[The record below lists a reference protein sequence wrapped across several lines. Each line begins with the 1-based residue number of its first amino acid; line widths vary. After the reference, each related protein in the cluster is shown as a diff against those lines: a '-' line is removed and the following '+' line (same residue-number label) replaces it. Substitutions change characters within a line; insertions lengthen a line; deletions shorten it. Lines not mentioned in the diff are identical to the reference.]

1 MTRAPLPVITASTSL
16 ALTIDVSPGVVI
28 ARAPCAAGEFNG
40 ILGEHRLMCS
50 MKCSDSEM
58 HDAGPKSGAI
68 VVRPEPIRYRCNRSP
83 LDGRHSGSDVVRQML
98 RRFANNLDVP

>member
-1 MTRAPLPVITASTSL
+1 MTRTPLPVITASTSL

-28 ARAPCAAGEFNG
+28 GGAPCAAGEFDG

-68 VVRPEPIRYRCNRSP
+68 VVRPRDAAQDISDRCRVQASN
-83 LDGRHSGSDVVRQML
+83 HSL
-98 RRFANNLDVP
+98 